1 MAYNSTVGNVVQT
14 VTNTYQSFVAY
25 TNLSTNA
32 DTTITQLTTS
42 ITPKFSNSK
51 VLILASIT
59 YDWNRDNSGCGF
71 IVYRDN
77 QGGTDAELAKG
88 NALSNNYR
96 VYTDLGANANAD
108 QSCMQRSIN
117 LVDSPASTNQ
127 IQYQIRLQNSS
138 NGGGRNFILNASQ
151 HANGNDG
158 NQGDDPKCVSVVTL
172 MELAQ

>member
-59 YDWNRDNSGCGF
+59 YDWSRNNSTVSWEERLHQLAKYKKEFGNTNVPQKYKKNEQLGMWVMTQKRQCRLLEEGKHSRIRKDRLLSLKKLGFEWKSSRDVSWEQ
-71 IVYRDN
+71 RL
-77 QGGTDAELAKG
+77 QELADYKEKHEET
-88 NALSNNYR
+88 A
-96 VYTDLGANANAD
+96 VA
-108 QSCMQRSIN
+108 
-117 LVDSPASTNQ
+117 
-127 IQYQIRLQNSS
+127 
-138 NGGGRNFILNASQ
+138 
-151 HANGNDG
+151 
-158 NQGDDPKCVSVVTL
+158 
-172 MELAQ
+172 